1 MSTIDKKLNKLF
13 EKKDSDILTDK
24 QLMTFNPDILVNR
37 FNLLIRLIKTADVVE
52 IPELRNFLIT
62 AAALVIESV
71 RQGLDEEV
79 HSEER
84 EEDNE
89 TYH

>member
-1 MSTIDKKLNKLF
+1 MSTIDKSKNKLL
-13 EKKDSDILTDK
+13 EKNENDTITDK

-52 IPELRNFLIT
+52 LPELRNFLIT

-71 RQGLDEEV
+71 RQGIDLMEEGPD
-79 HSEER
+79 
-84 EEDNE
+84 DNE
-89 TYH
+89 IYH

>member
-71 RQGLDEEV
+71 RQGFSDEIN
-79 HSEER
+79 SEER
-84 EEDNE
+84 IDDDE